1 MGRSRPTYLVNWPQR
16 APPAPPGP
24 PDELG
29 IVLREEGLGRRRSD
43 YDPGVTTESVRA
55 ALRHVLDPE
64 VGINVVDLGLVY
76 DVRVQDGNVSVAMTM
91 TTPVCPLG
99 ETLRAQAEAAIR
111 QTVPG
116 VKSVTVD
123 LVWDPPWR
131 SSMMSDAAREQ
142 LGWAE

>member
-1 MGRSRPTYLVNWPQR
+1 
-16 APPAPPGP
+16 
-24 PDELG
+24 
-29 IVLREEGLGRRRSD
+29 
-43 YDPGVTTESVRA
+43 VTTESVRA
-55 ALRHVLDPE
+55 ALRHVIDPE

-111 QTVPG
+111 QN
-116 VKSVTVD
+116 
-123 LVWDPPWR
+123 PPWR
-131 SSMMSDAAREQ
+131 PSMMSDAAKEQ